1 MAAATEQEVE
11 DLVAFLKVLADR
23 NRVRILGLLSE
34 REYTVKEMASVL
46 GVTDPT
52 VSSHLNML
60 KWRGLVTKR
69 EQGTSHFYS
78 LRQEGI
84 HTLLK
89 DLTDKARETGEEDPN
104 STEFEKRVLR
114 TFFIKNRLTE
124 IPAKRSRQLVILKRL
139 VQEFQYGEFYD
150 ELQVNAILKRFH
162 DDCATLRRQLIDNK
176 FMTRKDGQYWRLQLS
191 SETIGQNIGTD

>member
-1 MAAATEQEVE
+1 MTTTEQEVE
-11 DLVAFLKVLADR
+11 ELVAFLKVLADR
-23 NRVRILGLLSE
+23 SRLRILGLLSE
-34 REYTVKEMASVL
+34 REYTVKELAAVL
-46 GVTDPT
+46 GVTEPT
-52 VSSHLNML
+52 VSSHLNMM
-60 KWRGLVTKR
+60 KWRGLVIKR

-89 DLTDKARETGEEDPN
+89 ELTERANDIGAEDPY

-114 TFFIKNRLTE
+114 AFFVKGRLTE
-124 IPAKRSRQLVILKRL
+124 IPAKRSRQLVVLKRL
-139 VQEFQYGEFYD
+139 AQEFHYGEFYD

-162 DDCATLRRQLIDNK
+162 DDCAALRRLLVDYQ

-191 SETIGQNIGTD
+191 SEPAGQSIGSD